1 MNAQVHSRFALSL
14 TDLIKADATCCDGRK
29 ANAAVSAHDAIMAY
43 RCNTL
48 AEVRAKLHWMTAEG
62 TGLTG
67 EEDGFRLLLEDIDRL
82 MASTV

>member
-1 MNAQVHSRFALSL
+1 MNAQVHSRFTLSL
-14 TDLIKADATCCDGRK
+14 ADLIKADAAFCDGHK
-29 ANAAVSAHDAIMAY
+29 ANAAINAHDAIMAY
-43 RCNTL
+43 RCNSL

-82 MASTV
+82 MATTV

>member
-14 TDLIKADATCCDGRK
+14 ADLIKADAACCDGRK
-29 ANAAVSAHDAIMAY
+29 PNAAINAHDAIMAY

-67 EEDGFRLLLEDIDRL
+67 EEDGFRLLIEDIDRL
-82 MASTV
+82 IATAV